1 MDDEKNTHWLG
12 VEGAKRNVCD
22 RQTGRQTILR
32 VQTMFR
38 VYRMGGVQVFFPA
51 NWHGNASSIEYLWSM
66 RQKQSLSTEYLAR
79 PSGHP
84 NIGPSSQKLA
94 TSKVQTFNLAR

>member
-38 VYRMGGVQVFFPA
+38 VYRMGGVQVFF
-51 NWHGNASSIEYLWSM
+51 SSY
-66 RQKQSLSTEYLAR
+66 KLAR
-79 PSGHP
+79 KRQFYRIPVVDATKTKPVYRIPRTTFWPSQHRP
-84 NIGPSSQKLA
+84 L
-94 TSKVQTFNLAR
+94 